1 MRKPSD
7 CALSILLHHAL
18 SVCRLGTFSLIT
30 VVLTLLLRYLVVRAN
45 FAFLFHSFPSGG
57 GLAARTLQHLPTKL
71 MTRCSPVFKPSAAGA
86 LPKSPHGRVHPVSL
100 RPAYLHFYSWSSG
113 LSIFSV
119 DSNHMALI
127 MPKEHASKTPKIQAK
142 YHIAFSL
149 INGVRL
155 VEVFVFN
162 APAHYVKAIG
172 RVAKYNRHKDAGNDK
187 HYV

>member
-1 MRKPSD
+1 M
-7 CALSILLHHAL
+7 
-18 SVCRLGTFSLIT
+18 IT
-30 VVLTLLLRYLVVRAN
+30 VVLTLFLRYLVMRAN

-71 MTRCSPVFKPSAAGA
+71 MTRCSPVFKPSAAGT
-86 LPKSPHGRVHPVSL
+86 LLKSPQGRSHDVSL
-100 RPAYLHFYSWSSG
+100 RPAYFYFYSWSSG
-113 LSIFSV
+113 LSMFSV

-162 APAHYVKAIG
+162 ASAHYVKAIG
-172 RVAKYNRHKDAGNDK
+172 RVAKYNRHKDTGNDK

>member
-1 MRKPSD
+1 M
-7 CALSILLHHAL
+7 
-18 SVCRLGTFSLIT
+18 
-30 VVLTLLLRYLVVRAN
+30 VV
-45 FAFLFHSFPSGG
+45 GW
-57 GLAARTLQHLPTKL
+57 LQE
-71 MTRCSPVFKPSAAGA
+71 PSAAGT
-86 LPKSPHGRVHPVSL
+86 LLKSPHGRIHDVSL
-100 RPAYLHFYSWSSG
+100 RPAYLRFYSWSSG

-162 APAHYVKAIG
+162 ASAHYVKAIG
-172 RVAKYNRHKDAGNDK
+172 RVAKYNRHKDTGNDK

>member
-1 MRKPSD
+1 M
-7 CALSILLHHAL
+7 
-18 SVCRLGTFSLIT
+18 
-30 VVLTLLLRYLVVRAN
+30 VV
-45 FAFLFHSFPSGG
+45 GW
-57 GLAARTLQHLPTKL
+57 LQE
-71 MTRCSPVFKPSAAGA
+71 PSAAGT
-86 LPKSPHGRVHPVSL
+86 LLKSPHGRIHDVSL
-100 RPAYLHFYSWSSG
+100 RPASLRFYSWSSG

-172 RVAKYNRHKDAGNDK
+172 RVAKYNRHKDTGNDK

>member
-1 MRKPSD
+1 M
-7 CALSILLHHAL
+7 
-18 SVCRLGTFSLIT
+18 
-30 VVLTLLLRYLVVRAN
+30 VV
-45 FAFLFHSFPSGG
+45 GW
-57 GLAARTLQHLPTKL
+57 LQE
-71 MTRCSPVFKPSAAGA
+71 PSAAGT
-86 LPKSPHGRVHPVSL
+86 LLKSPHGRVHDVSL
-100 RPAYLHFYSWSSG
+100 RPAYLRFYSWSSG

-172 RVAKYNRHKDAGNDK
+172 RVAKYNRHKDTGNDK